1 MTHAELALRKPL
13 WEAMADLFLDAE
25 VRFSVPFVARRC
37 VESGYDDE
45 ALERIF
51 WAEVFPEALPNLQSP
66 AGEWMA
72 LNLDEAALIKR
83 ANAGSAVPWLKRRA
97 HGWMVQAPWL
107 AVREV
112 AGWLRAYEKAE
123 REQRCWAL
131 ELLGRRYF
139 ETPGRVSTLATPE
152 KLGEVLPLA
161 REEWR
166 RYEAVCRR
174 LRGDDEATH
183 EERAAEVAALLQER
197 R

>member
-1 MTHAELALRKPL
+1 MTHAELERRRPL
-13 WEAMADLFLDAE
+13 WEAMSDLFLDTE

-45 ALERIF
+45 TLERIF
-51 WAEVFPEALPNLQSP
+51 WAEVFPEALPNLLQV
-66 AGEWMA
+66 AGDWMV

-83 ANAGSAVPWLKRRA
+83 ANSGSVPWLSRRA
-97 HGWMVQAPWL
+97 HGWLVQGPWL

-112 AGWLRAYEKAE
+112 AGWLRGCEKAE

-139 ETPGRVSTLATPE
+139 ETPGQPSSLATRE
-152 KLGEVLPLA
+152 KFDEVRALA

-166 RYEAVCRR
+166 RYEAICRR
-174 LRGDDEATH
+174 LRGDDEPPH
-183 EERAAEVAALLQER
+183 EVCAAEVTALLQ
-197 R
+197 